1 MENQEDEEEES
12 NIVGRPVVSINL
24 NLRVLSDTG
33 IPTIQHTPADM
44 NSPTHM
50 QKKTAGS
57 GFIQKTCTQPSRDW
71 RPQRV
76 RGLGGG

>member
-12 NIVGRPVVSINL
+12 NLVGRPVVSINL

-33 IPTIQHTPADM
+33 IPTSQHTPADM

-50 QKKTAGS
+50 
-57 GFIQKTCTQPSRDW
+57 
-71 RPQRV
+71 
-76 RGLGGG
+76 